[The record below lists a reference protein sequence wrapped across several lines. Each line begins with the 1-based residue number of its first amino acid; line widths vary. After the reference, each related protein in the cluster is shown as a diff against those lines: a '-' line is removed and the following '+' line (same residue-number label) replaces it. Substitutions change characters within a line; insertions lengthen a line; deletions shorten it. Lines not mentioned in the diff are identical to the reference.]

1 MALELKLSK
10 PGDTAP
16 KLSLNLAKPA
26 RFTVEL
32 YWESAHD
39 LDAHALLATNS
50 GAGAKV
56 TSFDQVLSTYNAKK
70 TNPQGTLVTNAMA
83 RSPRLSKASPTQG
96 MLARV
101 CKRTWTRCCPS
112 TAAGFLRASMKSRC
126 L

>member
-70 TNPQGTLVTNAMA
+70 TNPQGTLVTNADEFGSTLPKIVGNTSVSWTNPHC
-83 RSPRLSKASPTQG
+83 RVASD
-96 MLARV
+96 V
-101 CKRTWTRCCPS
+101 
-112 TAAGFLRASMKSRC
+112 AS
-126 L
+126 

>member
-70 TNPQGTLVTNAMA
+70 TNPQ
-83 RSPRLSKASPTQG
+83 
-96 MLARV
+96 
-101 CKRTWTRCCPS
+101 
-112 TAAGFLRASMKSRC
+112 
-126 L
+126 